1 MQRAAVQQRLQERH
15 VVPRRAEGAAAAH
28 EELRPLRHLEG
39 RRIQPAIGAAVV
51 ESGYAPLLLG
61 PDQKPRILHAER
73 REDVL
78 AEVDL
83 ERLVG
88 HRLDQLADPV
98 HADAVFPPLARLE
111 LERSREGGVLAG
123 RDVGHARHLLVAGQS
138 LAPDRVGVA
147 GGMRQQMAH
156 LDRALGRPHSRRSIL
171 GKALKDLRGGQF
183 GQVFCR
189 VVV

>member
-1 MQRAAVQQRLQERH
+1 MATRRFCS
-15 VVPRRAEGAAAAH
+15 VPIRNPE
-28 EELRPLRHLEG
+28 
-39 RRIQPAIGAAVV
+39 
-51 ESGYAPLLLG
+51 
-61 PDQKPRILHAER
+61 ILHAER

-111 LERSREGGVLAG
+111 FEWSREGGVLAG

-147 GGMRQQMAH
+147 RGMRQQMAH
-156 LDRALGRPHSRRSIL
+156 LDRALGRPQSRRSVL
-171 GKALKDLRGGQF
+171 GKSFEDLR
-183 GQVFCR
+183 
-189 VVV
+189 